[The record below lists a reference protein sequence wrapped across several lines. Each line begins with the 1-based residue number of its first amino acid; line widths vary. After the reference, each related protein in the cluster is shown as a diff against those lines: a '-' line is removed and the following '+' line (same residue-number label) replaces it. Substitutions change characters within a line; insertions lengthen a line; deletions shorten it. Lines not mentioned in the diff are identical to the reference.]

1 MKVKRIERKE
11 MFDVTV
17 WDRQIRITIKAE
29 FMKLDPNGD
38 GVIKLSKKETTL
50 LIDTLRSQ
58 RKRKGVK

>member
-1 MKVKRIERKE
+1 